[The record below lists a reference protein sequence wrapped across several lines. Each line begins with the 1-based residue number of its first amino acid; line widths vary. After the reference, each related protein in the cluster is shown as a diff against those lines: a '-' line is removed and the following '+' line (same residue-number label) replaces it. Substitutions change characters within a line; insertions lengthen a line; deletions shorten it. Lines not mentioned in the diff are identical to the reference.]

1 MSIDRTCGEG
11 LARAVDCFSCCRS
24 CKRDVSWKK
33 SDKDNTDGQNT
44 FASVVANYSMKSG
57 TQQKTSINV
66 RV

>member
-1 MSIDRTCGEG
+1 MSFDRTCGEG

-24 CKRDVSWKK
+24 CPRDVSWKK
-33 SDKDNTDGQNT
+33 SNKDNTDGQNT